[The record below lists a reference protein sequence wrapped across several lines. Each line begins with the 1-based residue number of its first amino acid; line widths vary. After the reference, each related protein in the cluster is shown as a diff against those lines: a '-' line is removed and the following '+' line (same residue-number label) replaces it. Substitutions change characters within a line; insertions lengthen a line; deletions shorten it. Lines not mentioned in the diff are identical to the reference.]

1 MRQRSRAWSKS
12 AWASSRSRHPVFELP
27 HVMGFTIGGLVIGF
41 ACGAWWMEARWQRW
55 RAEAIRRLAEALNVE
70 PKEPVPD
77 E

>member
-1 MRQRSRAWSKS
+1 MYEL
-12 AWASSRSRHPVFELP
+12 RHVVGLC
-27 HVMGFTIGGLVIGF
+27 VGGLIIGF

-55 RAEAIRRLAEALNVE
+55 RAEAMLRLAEALNVE